1 MHPET
6 SLLAFLLLLATMSLF
21 PTPSYASSYASVAS
35 NSVADDD
42 FDDFPTSVRFKPPPA
57 QPSAPAPSVVPPS
70 RQCQPIQVPLCK
82 AMRYNATSM
91 PNHFGHTQQAEADAM
106 VQNEKYISRIFCL
119 KKL

>member
-1 MHPET
+1 MHPA
-6 SLLAFLLLLATMSLF
+6 SALRALLLLLSTMSLS
-21 PTPSYASSYASVAS
+21 PTPSSASSYASVAS

-42 FDDFPTSVRFKPPPA
+42 FDDFPTSVRFKSPPA
-57 QPSAPAPSVVPPS
+57 QPSPPAPSVVPPS

-82 AMRYNATSM
+82 AMRYNTTSM